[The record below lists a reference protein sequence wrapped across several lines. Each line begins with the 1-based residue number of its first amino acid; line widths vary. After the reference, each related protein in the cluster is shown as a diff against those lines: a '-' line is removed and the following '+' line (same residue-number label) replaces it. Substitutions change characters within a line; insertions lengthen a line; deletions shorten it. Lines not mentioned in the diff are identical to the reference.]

1 MRQVNKSQ
9 IPSRMQEIILSLEY
23 TSHIVFTVQDEV
35 VLITSKDETRLG

>member
-9 IPSRMQEIILSLEY
+9 IPSRMQEIISLEY